1 MNKNDYVVIMAGGGG
16 TRLWPLSR
24 QGRPKQMLR
33 LLGDRS
39 FFQMAVDRMYGLI
52 PAEHILVVT
61 TEDQAPG
68 LIEQAPQIP
77 VINFLLE
84 PMPRGTASVVGLAA
98 IALRQRCE
106 DAGMIVVTAD
116 HMITNVA
123 RFHQLLKAGMQ
134 VARRNYLVTLGI
146 QPTYPATGYGYIQL
160 GEEIGNFD
168 QIMVY
173 QAKRFKEKPD
183 PETARTFLT
192 MGDHSWNS
200 GMFLWRVEKILEEI
214 QASMPELFKYLQTI
228 EKDWNT
234 DRRDETIHAVWPQI
248 QPQTIDYG
256 IMEKAKNVAVLPA
269 DNLGWSDVGSWLSLY
284 ELIHGNDQDNI
295 LLTGKAI
302 EINATGNLAVTEDAG
317 KLITLIGVE
326 NLVIVDTPNALLVCR
341 KEAAEQV
348 RTAVNQI
355 RQLGYSEYL

>member
-1 MNKNDYVVIMAGGGG
+1 MNENDYVVIMAGGGG
-16 TRLWPLSR
+16 TRLWPLST

-39 FFQMAVDRMYGLI
+39 FFQMAVDRMHGLI
-52 PAEHILVVT
+52 PDEHILVVT
-61 TEDQAPG
+61 TEDQASG
-68 LIEQAPQIP
+68 LKEQAPQIP
-77 VINFLLE
+77 ADNFLLE

-98 IALRQRCE
+98 IALRQRCK

-123 RFHQLLKAGMQ
+123 RFHQLLQAGMQ
-134 VARRNYLVTLGI
+134 VARRDYLVTLGI
-146 QPTYPATGYGYIQL
+146 QPTYPATGYGYIQQ
-160 GEEIGNFD
+160 GEEIGTID
-168 QIMVY
+168 QVMVY

-214 QASMPELFKYLQTI
+214 QISMPELFSSLQTI
-228 EKDWNT
+228 EKEWNT
-234 DRRDETIHAVWPQI
+234 SRRNETIQVVWPQI

-284 ELIHGNDQDNI
+284 DLIPGNDQDNI
-295 LLTGKAI
+295 LLVGKAV
-302 EINATGNLAVTEDAG
+302 EINATGNLVVSDDAG

-341 KEAAEQV
+341 KDAAEQV